1 MKYMTFL
8 GKNNYYKTEYCWDDH
23 TSIETD
29 FVQICVL
36 KHHPQIDK
44 MFVFTTKDTLENNYK
59 NLLNRMKEFDIYVD
73 IETVLLESLESYEE
87 ILDKMNQLDL
97 EKQSIIMDV
106 TNCFRDQPLK
116 IMYSIEYIEDVF
128 GISLEHIY
136 YGKYSN
142 ESQTSEMME
151 LIDFYNESKI
161 SESLRQFEQTLK
173 LRKVETIHE
182 KDEHILKMLK
192 SMENLNFYLEVADF
206 EMSLEC
212 IYNIVDE
219 AMYFSKQG
227 QWLFI
232 RPYIDSILR
241 KFNDIKRNQ
250 KEIDNMII
258 LINILIQ
265 HHYIQVAITFIYHY
279 YEEWIKNTI
288 SRNSQKFIHWM
299 AWPKTGFI
307 RNLPNNYNEL
317 TSQQKYNFIR
327 NKYAENPYEK
337 TYLSVDE
344 MMVYLP
350 YLVDGYRKCVDEF
363 AGTIRNH
370 INHGYPFNE
379 IDPQPNILKK
389 TQQMNKFLKKLYEL

>member
-36 KHHPQIDK
+36 KYHSEIDK
-44 MFVFTTKDTLENNYK
+44 MFVFTTKETLNNNYQK
-59 NLLNRMKEFDIYVD
+59 LLDRMKEFDIHVD
-73 IETVLLESLESYEE
+73 VETVLLESLESYEE

-97 EKQSIIMDV
+97 ENQSIIMDV

-136 YGKYSN
+136 YGKYSF

-182 KDEHILKMLK
+182 KDEHVLKMLK
-192 SMENLNFYLEVADF
+192 FMENLNFYLEVADF
-206 EMSLEC
+206 DMCLDC

-219 AMYFSKQG
+219 AVYLSKQDR
-227 QWLFI
+227 WLFI
-232 RPYIDSILR
+232 HPYINSILR
-241 KFNDIKRNQ
+241 KFKDIKRNQ

-265 HHYIQVAITFIYHY
+265 HHYVQVAITFIYHY
-279 YEEWIKNTI
+279 YEEWIKEKIGGN
-288 SRNSQKFIHWM
+288 SRKFIHWI
-299 AWPKTGFI
+299 ADSNNGFI
-307 RNLPNNYNEL
+307 RKFPDYYNQL
-317 TSQQKYNFIR
+317 TSQQKYNFIK
-327 NKYAENPYEK
+327 NKYAKNRYNK
-337 TYLSVDE
+337 TSLSDDE

-350 YLVDGYRKCVDEF
+350 YLVDEYRKCIDKF

-370 INHGYPFNE
+370 MNHGYPFDE
-379 IDPQPNILKK
+379 IDPLPNVIKM
-389 TQQMNKFLKKLYEL
+389 TQQMNKFLRKLYEL